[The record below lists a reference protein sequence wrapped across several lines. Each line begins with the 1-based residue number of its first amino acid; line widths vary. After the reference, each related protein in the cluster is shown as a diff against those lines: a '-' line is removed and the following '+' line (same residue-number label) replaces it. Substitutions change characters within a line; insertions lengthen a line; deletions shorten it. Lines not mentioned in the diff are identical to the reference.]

1 MQNSWDFSMCISTLL
16 NILDI
21 SSNKLAK
28 AINVDPSLISRWKTG
43 KRKVSHE
50 SNHLKAI
57 ADYFSSKILN
67 DYQKTNIINIIS
79 KFNLPISIEYSN
91 NMKEYIYILLISSL
105 QGSKNVRVKNN
116 NIRTSNTNHM
126 VNPKFS
132 INTNH
137 NENICYPS
145 HMIDNK
151 SECLQ
156 QYSITET
163 GYISNFEMIIGHG
176 NVINAGINL
185 LKSLPKKPDYMKES
199 ILITFLTESDS
210 FSNFESTNLEWHNA
224 LLESQAKGWSINK
237 IMDINE
243 NINRNMKI
251 INEVLVNIM
260 SKKYHPYYLN
270 KYDSIIKLREFI
282 MIPSIGILVC
292 LCSGNTDRIDCAF
305 LIRDEQASRALKGAL
320 DLCTNYSKPLIT
332 NRFTE
337 QNMDL
342 LTEIA
347 NYEELSGDRFTLN
360 FCLNYIIIPLELIE
374 KFSFS
379 TKEKMPDNKVFKR
392 DFQYK
397 RMKKAF
403 DKQIKNYR
411 FLDIYSKSSIENLV
425 KISKSPLTQIDPSDI
440 LKLFEN
446 IIYMLKKYDNYN
458 IGLLNNSN
466 LRTLSNFSCMIKD
479 SNLIL
484 TNYSDRSK
492 KTINK
497 SWVSIS
503 EPNIVNTFKNYF
515 GGLWDQ
521 IAPINK
527 EKESVIS
534 WFESQMKGLNNL

>member
-1 MQNSWDFSMCISTLL
+1 MQNSWDFGMCISTLL

-50 SNHLKAI
+50 SNHLKAM

-67 DYQKTNIINIIS
+67 DYQKTNLINIIS
-79 KFNLPISIEYSN
+79 KFNLPISIECSSN
-91 NMKEYIYILLISSL
+91 IKEYIHILLILSL
-105 QGSKNVRVKNN
+105 QSSKNEQIKNN
-116 NIRTSNTNHM
+116 NLRTSNINYM
-126 VNPKFS
+126 ANQDFVVNNSHTK
-132 INTNH
+132 
-137 NENICYPS
+137 NICYPS
-145 HMIDNK
+145 HTIDNK
-151 SECLQ
+151 SACLQ
-156 QYSITET
+156 QCSFTET
-163 GYISNFEMIIGHG
+163 GYISNFEMIIGHS

-185 LKSLPKKPDYMKES
+185 LKSLPKKPDYIKEP
-199 ILITFLTESDS
+199 ILITFLTELDS
-210 FSNFESTNLEWHNA
+210 FSNFESTSLEWHNA
-224 LLESQAKGWSINK
+224 LLETQAKGWSINK
-237 IMDINE
+237 LMNINE

-251 INEVLVNIM
+251 INEFLVNIM
-260 SKKYHPYYLN
+260 SKKYHPYHLN

-292 LCSGNTDRIDCAF
+292 LCSENADRIDSAF
-305 LIRDEQASRALKGAL
+305 LIRDEQALSALKGAL
-320 DLCTNYSKPLIT
+320 DLCINYSKPLIT
-332 NRFTE
+332 NRFAE
-337 QNMDL
+337 QNIGL

-347 NYEELSGDRFTLN
+347 NYEELSGDRFTFN
-360 FCLNYIIIPLELIE
+360 FSLNYIMIPLELVE

-379 TKEKMPDNKVFKR
+379 TKEKMSDKKIFKR
-392 DFQYK
+392 DYQYK

-403 DKQIKNYR
+403 DKQIKNYK
-411 FLDIYSKSSIENLV
+411 FLDIYSKVFIENLI
-425 KISKSPLTQIDPSDI
+425 KLSKSPLTQIEPSHI

-446 IIYMLKKYDNYN
+446 IIYMLKRYDNYN
-458 IGLLNNSN
+458 IGLLDSSN

-479 SNLIL
+479 SNVIL
-484 TNYSDRSK
+484 TNYSDRNK
-492 KTINK
+492 RIINK

-515 GGLWDQ
+515 EDLWDQ